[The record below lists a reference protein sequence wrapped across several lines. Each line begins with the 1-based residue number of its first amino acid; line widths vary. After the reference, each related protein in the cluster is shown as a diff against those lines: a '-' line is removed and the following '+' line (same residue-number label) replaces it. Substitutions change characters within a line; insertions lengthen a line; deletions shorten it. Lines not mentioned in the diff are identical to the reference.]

1 MIPGDILTAAGV
13 LFSALAAIGAALW
26 RARIKGLRDGRTSAI
41 NEGLRDAARRMESGR
56 QAVQRGRDSGGDV
69 DSRLRG
75 NDSKWR

>member
-41 NEGLRDAARRMESGR
+41 NEGLRDAAKRMDQGR
-56 QAVQRGRDSGGDV
+56 AAVQRGRDSGGTPAD
-69 DSRLRG
+69 RLRE
-75 NDSKWR
+75 NDGKW